1 MMMRLIVRVVLRV
14 TGMMRMNVMV
24 RVRLILWVRMN
35 IMVRVNVKVAMDL
48 CLGEFRIKVMVW
60 ERARVRVG

>member
-1 MMMRLIVRVVLRV
+1 
-14 TGMMRMNVMV
+14 
-24 RVRLILWVRMN
+24 
-35 IMVRVNVKVAMDL
+35 MVRVNVKVAMDL